1 MAQLHCA
8 APHCPEKT
16 FRIHLPTYN
25 TIADD
30 FSVGVDSAFDTF
42 VPDES
47 HFQNPRNASIVW
59 YGSSILQG
67 AVASRPGQIM
77 THEVSRNLGTL
88 ILYVSKLAVWRNIAV
103 DTLFM
108 VFVWHISSFL
118 ALLFKRPHTKLFPPL
133 LEILDLAGTALWS
146 KVWLHTWYKST
157 LRLLSSSLTA
167 IQI

>member
-1 MAQLHCA
+1 MSHRSFFFYSCLLLLILILPSTSHPAFPITESTLAQLHCA

-77 THEVSRNLGTL
+77 THEVSRNLDTL

-103 DTLFM
+103 FIPCLWFSSG
-108 VFVWHISSFL
+108 ISHHFSHSFSIHEL
-118 ALLFKRPHTKLFPPL
+118 
-133 LEILDLAGTALWS
+133 I
-146 KVWLHTWYKST
+146 
-157 LRLLSSSLTA
+157 
-167 IQI
+167 